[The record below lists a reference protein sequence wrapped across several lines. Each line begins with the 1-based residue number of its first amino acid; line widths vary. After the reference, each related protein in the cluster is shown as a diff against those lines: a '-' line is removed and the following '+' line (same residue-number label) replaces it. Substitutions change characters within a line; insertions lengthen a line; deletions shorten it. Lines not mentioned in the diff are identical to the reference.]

1 MYYIN
6 LDRVSERRHFMEDQF
21 AAQGM
26 TVTRISAVD
35 AFDMTPPAEYVPA
48 NWLERWSLSV
58 SEIACF
64 ESHRIGWRAIRDG
77 SASFGVIMEDDAI
90 LSAEFGK
97 TLERLSDAALD
108 FDVIKLDGAN
118 QVLRFGPEIETNGI
132 KLRAIHQCVTSAAAY
147 LLSKEGA
154 AKLEA
159 RASQYCDHLDDF
171 IFTPRDNWTL
181 LQLAPPLRFKACLFK
196 TDTRN
201 QSQKIAQSE
210 RTSDIRIN
218 VSADRG
224 PVKYRLLKELR
235 RSLRKLKWKLWHDRR
250 LLANGGFLGHPPM
263 ASDLGRYR

>member
-1 MYYIN
+1 
-6 LDRVSERRHFMEDQF
+6 
-21 AAQGM
+21 
-26 TVTRISAVD
+26 
-35 AFDMTPPAEYVPA
+35 
-48 NWLERWSLSV
+48 
-58 SEIACF
+58 
-64 ESHRIGWRAIRDG
+64 
-77 SASFGVIMEDDAI
+77 MEDDAI

-181 LQLAPPLRFKACLFK
+181 LQLAPHCGSRHVYSRRYTQSVSKDCAKRTYFGY
-196 TDTRN
+196 TDQCFCGPRPG
-201 QSQKIAQSE
+201 QIPPAE
-210 RTSDIRIN
+210 RA
-218 VSADRG
+218 SA
-224 PVKYRLLKELR
+224 
-235 RSLRKLKWKLWHDRR
+235 
-250 LLANGGFLGHPPM
+250 
-263 ASDLGRYR
+263 